1 VFDTVVSATLA
12 LLLIVAA
19 VWDLR
24 SRRIPNVI
32 TMSGLAAGL
41 ALRIFLGPA
50 VAVEGLLGVGV
61 GFALA
66 LPFLVVGALG
76 GGDAKLL
83 MAIGAFM
90 GPSEVLSAAMLIA
103 VIGGVMGVIDAGR
116 RGILLPVI
124 FNCGNILKHWI
135 TFGRRGY
142 NRSLT
147 SVDALVIPYGVAI
160 AVGALL
166 WWFLKVRSL

>member
-1 VFDTVVSATLA
+1 VSVTFV
-12 LLLIVAA
+12 LLLLVAA

-32 TMSGLAAGL
+32 TMSGLVAGL
-41 ALRIFLGPA
+41 ALRLYLGPL

-66 LPFLVVGALG
+66 LPFLAVGALG

-90 GPSEVLSAAMLIA
+90 GPRDLLAAALLIA
-103 VIGGVMGVIDAGR
+103 VIGGIMGIIDAGR
-116 RGILLPVI
+116 RGILLPVLY
-124 FNCGNILKHWI
+124 NCGNILKHWF

-142 NRSLT
+142 PRSLA
-147 SVDALVIPYGVAI
+147 SVGALAIPYGVAI
-160 AVGALL
+160 ATGALL
-166 WWFLKVRSL
+166 WWFLEVESL

>member
-1 VFDTVVSATLA
+1 VFHTVVSVTFV
-12 LLLIVAA
+12 LLLLVAA

-32 TMSGLAAGL
+32 TMSGLFAGL
-41 ALRIFLGPA
+41 ALRLYLGPA

-66 LPFLVVGALG
+66 LPFLAVGALG

-90 GPSEVLSAAMLIA
+90 GPRDVLAAGLLIA
-103 VIGGVMGVIDAGR
+103 VIGGLMGVIDAGR

-124 FNCGNILKHWI
+124 YNCGNILKHWF

-142 NRSLT
+142 SRSLT
-147 SVDALVIPYGVAI
+147 SVGALAIPYGVAI
-160 AVGALL
+160 ATGALL
-166 WWFLKVRSL
+166 WWFLEVESL